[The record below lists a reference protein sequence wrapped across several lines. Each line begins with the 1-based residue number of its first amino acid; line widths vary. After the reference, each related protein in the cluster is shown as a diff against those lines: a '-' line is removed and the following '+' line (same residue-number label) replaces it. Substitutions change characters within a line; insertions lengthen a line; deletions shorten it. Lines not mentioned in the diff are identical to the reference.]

1 MYVTALKLPN
11 FSGRYH
17 FRLCIFASNPEMFF
31 LLGLKSITQ
40 DITSLPFIFPDLIGT
55 FQIQI
60 NLVLCIV
67 GPDKNDLKLYV
78 RVTLF

>member
-1 MYVTALKLPN
+1 MYVTALKLSN

-17 FRLCIFASNPEMFF
+17 FRLCIFASNPEMFL

-40 DITSLPFIFPDLIGT
+40 DIASYTFIFPDLIGT
-55 FQIQI
+55 FQIQV

-67 GPDKNDLKLYV
+67 GPDKNDLKLYMRV
-78 RVTLF
+78 RLF

>member
-31 LLGLKSITQ
+31 LLGLKSIT
-40 DITSLPFIFPDLIGT
+40 SLPFIFPDLIGT

-67 GPDKNDLKLYV
+67 GLDKNDLKLYV

>member
-1 MYVTALKLPN
+1 MYVTALKLSN

-17 FRLCIFASNPEMFF
+17 FRLCIFASNPEMFL

-40 DITSLPFIFPDLIGT
+40 DIASYPFIFPDLIGT
-55 FQIQI
+55 FQIQV

-67 GPDKNDLKLYV
+67 GPDKNDLKLYMRV
-78 RVTLF
+78 RLF

>member
-1 MYVTALKLPN
+1 MYVTALKLSN

-17 FRLCIFASNPEMFF
+17 FRLCIFASNPEMFL

-40 DITSLPFIFPDLIGT
+40 DITSYTFIFPDLIGT
-55 FQIQI
+55 FQIQV

-67 GPDKNDLKLYV
+67 GPDKNDLKLHMRV
-78 RVTLF
+78 RLF